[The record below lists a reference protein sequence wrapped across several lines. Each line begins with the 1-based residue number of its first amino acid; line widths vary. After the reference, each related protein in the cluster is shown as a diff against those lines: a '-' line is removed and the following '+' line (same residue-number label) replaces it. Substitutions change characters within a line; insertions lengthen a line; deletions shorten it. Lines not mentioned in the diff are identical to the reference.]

1 MLDYVRHGQV
11 THPATEKKETVMA
24 ELAYFGIEAREENI
38 NDTSA
43 RQIMCRSAI
52 ADMID
57 VFQKEADGDELN
69 WLVHLAIHAIT

>member
-1 MLDYVRHGQV
+1 MRHGQV
-11 THPATEKKETVMA
+11 TLPVTESKETVMT
-24 ELAYFGIEAREENI
+24 ELEYFGIEASEENI
-38 NDTSA
+38 NDTCA